1 MEIFVYRKDSD
12 HIDEGFM
19 PEKLTEL
26 LANDENLVWI
36 DMEKPNDDENR
47 VLSKVFNFHPLTI
60 EDAIDWKLLE
70 EKIL

>member
-1 MEIFVYRKDSD
+1 
-12 HIDEGFM
+12 M